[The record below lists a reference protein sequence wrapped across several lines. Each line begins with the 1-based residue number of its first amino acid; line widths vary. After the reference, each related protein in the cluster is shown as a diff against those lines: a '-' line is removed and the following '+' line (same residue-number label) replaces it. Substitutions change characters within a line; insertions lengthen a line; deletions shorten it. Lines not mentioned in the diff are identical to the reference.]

1 MAEVW
6 QIVGIRIYLTGR
18 VGMEANGQVVVN
30 QTHIRGKQGRLAF
43 AYLVH
48 ERTRTVPK
56 EELAT
61 IIWPDEMSPAWE
73 GALSAIT
80 SRIRTMVSIEPL
92 KKEGVSFFRSSGQY
106 QLDLPADVWIDLEA
120 GFSAVD
126 RAEAHLRNGSPE
138 QVLGPAGA
146 AACIARRPF
155 LPGIEGFWAD
165 SLRGKLH
172 CQLLR
177 ALDCLSES
185 QRLVGE
191 PMVAVETGTEAVK
204 LDNLRERGYQLLMQA
219 YSAAG
224 NRAEALNVYHQC
236 REILAAEL
244 GAEPSQETQDIY
256 LSLLE

>member
-146 AACIARRPF
+146 AACIGRRPF
-155 LPGIEGFWAD
+155 FRASKASGRIRCGESCTANYYGPWIACRRAKGWWVSQWLPW
-165 SLRGKLH
+165 K
-172 CQLLR
+172 
-177 ALDCLSES
+177 
-185 QRLVGE
+185 
-191 PMVAVETGTEAVK
+191 P
-204 LDNLRERGYQLLMQA
+204 
-219 YSAAG
+219 
-224 NRAEALNVYHQC
+224 
-236 REILAAEL
+236 EL
-244 GAEPSQETQDIY
+244 KQ
-256 LSLLE
+256 

>member
-1 MAEVW
+1 
-6 QIVGIRIYLTGR
+6 
-18 VGMEANGQVVVN
+18 
-30 QTHIRGKQGRLAF
+30 
-43 AYLVH
+43 
-48 ERTRTVPK
+48 
-56 EELAT
+56 
-61 IIWPDEMSPAWE
+61 
-73 GALSAIT
+73 
-80 SRIRTMVSIEPL
+80 MVSIEPL

-146 AACIARRPF
+146 AACIGRRPF

-172 CQLLR
+172 RQLLR
-177 ALDCLSES
+177 ALNCSSES

-236 REILAAEL
+236 RGILAAEL

>member
-172 CQLLR
+172 RQLLR
-177 ALDCLSES
+177 ALDCLPES
-185 QRLVGE
+185 QRLVGVLATSKSGTLLLRRDQGD
-191 PMVAVETGTEAVK
+191 VAAL
-204 LDNLRERGYQLLMQA
+204 LDSWR
-219 YSAAG
+219 
-224 NRAEALNVYHQC
+224 C
-236 REILAAEL
+236 RL
-244 GAEPSQETQDIY
+244 
-256 LSLLE
+256 

>member
-1 MAEVW
+1 
-6 QIVGIRIYLTGR
+6 
-18 VGMEANGQVVVN
+18 
-30 QTHIRGKQGRLAF
+30 
-43 AYLVH
+43 
-48 ERTRTVPK
+48 
-56 EELAT
+56 
-61 IIWPDEMSPAWE
+61 
-73 GALSAIT
+73 
-80 SRIRTMVSIEPL
+80 MVSIEPL
-92 KKEGVSFFRSSGQY
+92 KKEGVSFFRSSRQY

-146 AACIARRPF
+146 AACIGRRPF
-155 LPGIEGFWAD
+155 LPGIEGFWAN

-172 CQLLR
+172 RQLLR

-204 LDNLRERGYQLLMQA
+204 LDKLRERGYQLLMQA

-236 REILAAEL
+236 RGILAAEL

>member
-1 MAEVW
+1 M
-6 QIVGIRIYLTGR
+6 
-18 VGMEANGQVVVN
+18 NGQVVAN
-30 QTHIRGKQGRLAF
+30 ETHMRGKQGRLAF

-61 IIWPDEMSPAWE
+61 IIWPYELSPAWE

-80 SRIRTMVSIEPL
+80 SRIRTLVSIEPL
-92 KKEGVSFFRSSGQY
+92 RQQGVSFLRSFGQY
-106 QLDLPADVWIDLEA
+106 QLDLPTDVWIDIEA
-120 GFSAVD
+120 GASAVD

-138 QVLGPAGA
+138 LVLGLAGA

-165 SLRGKLH
+165 SLRGKLQR
-172 CQLLR
+172 QLLR

-185 QRLVGE
+185 QRVMGE
-191 PMVAVETGTEAVK
+191 PMVAVEAATEAVK
-204 LDNLRERGYQLLMQA
+204 LDNLRERAYQLLMQA

-224 NRAEALNVYHQC
+224 NRAEALSVYHRC
-236 REILAAEL
+236 REILAAEV
-244 GAEPSQETQDIY
+244 GTEPSQQTQEIY
-256 LSLLE
+256 QNLLE

>member
-1 MAEVW
+1 
-6 QIVGIRIYLTGR
+6 
-18 VGMEANGQVVVN
+18 
-30 QTHIRGKQGRLAF
+30 
-43 AYLVH
+43 
-48 ERTRTVPK
+48 
-56 EELAT
+56 
-61 IIWPDEMSPAWE
+61 
-73 GALSAIT
+73 
-80 SRIRTMVSIEPL
+80 MVSIEPL

-106 QLDLPADVWIDLEA
+106 QLDLPADVWTDLEA

-155 LPGIEGFWAD
+155 LPGIEGFWVD

-172 CQLLR
+172 HQLLR

-204 LDNLRERGYQLLMQA
+204 LDNLRERGYQLLMQT

-236 REILAAEL
+236 REILAAEV
-244 GAEPSQETQDIY
+244 GTEPSQETQEIY
-256 LSLLE
+256 QSLLE

>member
-1 MAEVW
+1 M
-6 QIVGIRIYLTGR
+6 GIRIYLTGR
-18 VGMEANGQVVVN
+18 VGLEMNGQVVIKE
-30 QTHIRGKQGRLAF
+30 THMRGKQGRLAF

-48 ERTRTVPK
+48 ERTRPVPK

-61 IIWPDEMSPAWE
+61 IIWPHEISPAWE

-80 SRIRTMVSIEPL
+80 SRIRTILSMDPL
-92 KKEGVSFFRSSGQY
+92 KQQGVSFFRSSGQY
-106 QLDLPADVWIDLEA
+106 QLDLPADVWIDIEA
-120 GFSAVD
+120 GASAID
-126 RAEAHLRNGSPE
+126 RAEGHLRNGSTE

-155 LPGIEGFWAD
+155 LSGIDGFWVD
-165 SLRGKLH
+165 SIRGKLQR
-172 CQLLR
+172 QLLR

-191 PMVAVETGTEAVK
+191 PMVAVETATEAVK
-204 LDNLRERGYQLLMQA
+204 LDNLRERGYQLLMHA

-236 REILAAEL
+236 REILAAEV
-244 GAEPSQETQDIY
+244 GAEPSQQTQAIY
-256 LSLLE
+256 LDLLE

>member
-1 MAEVW
+1 
-6 QIVGIRIYLTGR
+6 
-18 VGMEANGQVVVN
+18 MEANGQVVVN
-30 QTHIRGKQGRLAF
+30 QTQIRGKQGRLAF

-61 IIWPDEMSPAWE
+61 VIWPDEMSPAWE

-80 SRIRTMVSIEPL
+80 SRIRSMVSIEPL

-155 LPGIEGFWAD
+155 LPGIEGFWVD

-172 CQLLR
+172 RQLLR

-219 YSAAG
+219 Y
-224 NRAEALNVYHQC
+224 
-236 REILAAEL
+236 
-244 GAEPSQETQDIY
+244 
-256 LSLLE
+256 